1 MSTIIEK
8 LNQLISTKTAIKSAL
23 TTKGRNPS
31 DEFSTYAEEILAIQN
46 GVELPTLTNPAVE
59 SNVRVGYEFIDGTG
73 SKKTGSMPTVAGKT
87 VTPTSEDQTVVPSGC
102 CTTGDIVVK
111 GVEPGLDTS
120 DANASASDI
129 ASGKTAY
136 VSGEK
141 VTGKLTEQ
149 TGSKSFFNSTPSFST
164 VTGMFNLINE
174 IASDQILR
182 AGAKLYFAYETQN
195 FGNATAADVAA
206 GKTFTSAA
214 GLAIEGTANV
224 GGGEWTYVF
233 FSTYSGHQSDDL
245 VASITNKLGSNY
257 AYEREISITFTKAFS
272 EVKLIYAVGI
282 SEDYGLR
289 TFVIHPSIEDITG
302 EEYEYLYYYEPDDM
316 WVQGWD
322 AVINKFSTFFSID
335 IPATEPIESNILY
348 GYVAVKF
355 H

>member
-31 DEFSTYAEEILAIQN
+31 DVFSTYADEILAIQN
-46 GVELPTLTNPAVE
+46 GVELPTLTKPAAE
-59 SNVRVGYEFIDGTG
+59 NNVRSGYEFIDGTG

-136 VSGEK
+136 VAGEK

-206 GKTFTSAA
+206 GKIFTSAA
-214 GLAIEGTANV
+214 GLAVEGTAAVGAPKAVVVKPTSRDHSLSIAGLPEADYGYLLSCNTIMLYGDGIGSGNYDIYSAICSV
-224 GGGEWTYVF
+224 GGGTLNKAVVPDPGG
-233 FSTYSGHQSDDL
+233 FSLNFNDL
-245 VASITNKLGSNY
+245 
-257 AYEREISITFTKAFS
+257 EISIKKISSGISIA
-272 EVKLIYAVGI
+272 IYAESGYFPTSLTYYIVG
-282 SEDYGLR
+282 
-289 TFVIHPSIEDITG
+289 FNV
-302 EEYEYLYYYEPDDM
+302 
-316 WVQGWD
+316 
-322 AVINKFSTFFSID
+322 
-335 IPATEPIESNILY
+335 
-348 GYVAVKF
+348 
-355 H
+355 